1 MEIDK
6 RYDLWEKRS
15 LADYKF
21 LFVSRGV
28 EDVAKAIQYAYTQTI
43 DGIDVYNLG
52 FGDYNA
58 DTQAISD
65 DVNTNNGDAYKVFNT
80 VLATIPIFFE
90 KFISSLIVVR
100 GSDSTPEFLKNC
112 AMTCRKHCES
122 ECKKFNQRIRIYRN
136 YIDKNYLTLSIE
148 YQFYGGY
155 VDENNQILIEEYS
168 QHKTYDAILLSK
180 VNR

>member
-6 RYDLWEKRS
+6 RYDLREKRS

-28 EDVAKAIQYAYTQTI
+28 NDVAKAIQYAYIQTI
-43 DGIDVYNLG
+43 DEIDIYNLG

-58 DTQAISD
+58 DTQTISD
-65 DVNTNNGDAYKVFNT
+65 DANTNNGDAYKVFNT

-90 KFISSLIVVR
+90 KFISSTILVR
-100 GSDSTPEFLKNC
+100 GSDSTAEFLKNC
-112 AMTCRKHCES
+112 GLSCRKRCES

-136 YIDKNYLTLSIE
+136 YIDKNYLTLAKE
-148 YQFYGGY
+148 YRFYGGY
-155 VDENNQILIEEYS
+155 VDENNQILIEDYS
-168 QHKTYDAILLSK
+168 PLKTYDAILLSK
-180 VNR
+180 VNS